1 MYDIEELEKRWLQ
14 YRRKRL
20 LRYSSV
26 VLGLFLVG
34 GAVALVLTQR
44 DERVEEKVN
53 RKMEGT
59 VSRKPVK
66 SDSTRKV
73 EKSLETQVPS
83 MNKVGGNQSE
93 KSKKAMISERSGDI
107 VYNREKSSKVK
118 SADKEKKLDLEIVD
132 PGNRK
137 VVKEIE
143 ERFRLSKNYD
153 DAIYLAEYYY
163 NKRDYKKAIEWAK
176 QANTID
182 SLPEESWMIFC
193 KAKAKVGHRAE
204 ALKVLDVYYKRTGS
218 TAAFNLMDLIRKNL
232 KF

>member
-1 MYDIEELEKRWLQ
+1 MYDIEELEKRWLR

-20 LRYSSV
+20 LRYSSI
-26 VLGLFLVG
+26 VLALL
-34 GAVALVLTQR
+34 AVAGLAVAVLTKGVEKGGESIASNAKSVVSKKTAEPNDTQR
-44 DERVEEKVN
+44 
-53 RKMEGT
+53 
-59 VSRKPVK
+59 VS
-66 SDSTRKV
+66 
-73 EKSLETQVPS
+73 KSLETQVPS
-83 MNKVGGNQSE
+83 MNERANAIE
-93 KSKKAMISERSGDI
+93 KRRADVSGVSGDI
-107 VYNREKSSKVK
+107 VVYRKGDSR
-118 SADKEKKLDLEIVD
+118 KERIQEAKKLDLKIVD

-163 NKRDYKKAIEWAK
+163 SKRDYKKAIEWAK

-182 SLPEESWMIFC
+182 SLPEESWLIFC

-218 TAAFNLMDLIRKNL
+218 TAALNLMDVIRKNL